1 MRLRKFTIA
10 EAEPHIGAMLFT
22 RKKMGTNEPKEYSDT
37 PEELHVFIWNVTR
50 HANEPLVRF
59 WSIGEIMDEFRKLFP
74 DLMRDM
80 FWFMHKNRL
89 HSQLGPARDA
99 PMQQCFSY
107 ATRIILKEKDKDGKD
122 VKGGKDVGISVPD
135 LLRACNYIHYFLA
148 RFEDCSTRFG
158 FTGASRLVNLVA
170 VELVNCITSLANVKE
185 PVYTP
190 ATTKKNIAIVKLIW
204 FVSAA
209 LNFSVQVQAAQE
221 NPTARVTLA
230 LKLALEKVLNDI
242 ISYGQIP
249 FKVNVLHSIQG
260 VKWPNIFY
268 VQMLVGNDF
277 VTSQKRWKETMSE
290 IAKLSP
296 RLVKMI
302 EQRPATS
309 AIARIIVLSPFPV
322 IVALLIDPRIMNSG
336 LGHLALAAVLVC
348 DVLNVIQILG
358 STTYRIYTSHFGVPL
373 IILTLIESLLVTI
386 ASAFSRVTFL
396 KVIQLT
402 PEGKP
407 VKNYYISLICS
418 GVLVSAIA
426 CDKLACSF
434 ILPHLLTSTVH
445 SYILCNQDGFMILP
459 CAIKM
464 DLAVFYDFAFLKSVL
479 VNVSVVAASKLLG
492 VCGAAM
498 LIKVPIRDAVNLC
511 IIMATQGIVQG
522 ALYESIYKLQAHIV

>member
-1 MRLRKFTIA
+1 MLTTSTRLCRQARQCHGPRAAIKLLETSNPSKESPLAIYA
-10 EAEPHIGAMLFT
+10 LSHTSLNQPLF
-22 RKKMGTNEPKEYSDT
+22 RPKECKY
-37 PEELHVFIWNVTR
+37 
-50 HANEPLVRF
+50 
-59 WSIGEIMDEFRKLFP
+59 KLT
-74 DLMRDM
+74 L
-80 FWFMHKNRL
+80 
-89 HSQLGPARDA
+89 
-99 PMQQCFSY
+99 
-107 ATRIILKEKDKDGKD
+107 T
-122 VKGGKDVGISVPD
+122 
-135 LLRACNYIHYFLA
+135 
-148 RFEDCSTRFG
+148 STHR
-158 FTGASRLVNLVA
+158 
-170 VELVNCITSLANVKE
+170 
-185 PVYTP
+185 
-190 ATTKKNIAIVKLIW
+190 
-204 FVSAA
+204 
-209 LNFSVQVQAAQE
+209 
-221 NPTARVTLA
+221 
-230 LKLALEKVLNDI
+230 
-242 ISYGQIP
+242 
-249 FKVNVLHSIQG
+249 
-260 VKWPNIFY
+260 
-268 VQMLVGNDF
+268 
-277 VTSQKRWKETMSE
+277 
-290 IAKLSP
+290 
-296 RLVKMI
+296 
-302 EQRPATS
+302 RPATS
-309 AIARIIVLSPFPV
+309 AIARIIVLSPLPV

-358 STTYRIYTSHFGVPL
+358 STTYRIYTSHFGVPV

-426 CDKLACSF
+426 CYKLACSF